1 MMPLSFLIPEQFIT
15 DASYYNAWHHEKEIP
30 LKGREMGT
38 QECWIY
44 QTWALLKHAGLHF
57 SLVTE
62 PPEEGILIMHADQS
76 TKFLKDDAPFSEK
89 LFVVNIVADTRPHP
103 RAHLNIVQNKAYHY
117 FMPRSLFMP
126 HWSQSHLIMRDPARG
141 SRFENIV
148 FFGYH
153 DNIAAELLTEEWSDT
168 LRRTLGLYFYLQE
181 AANWHDYSQVDCSI
195 AIRDFSHQ
203 KHFRRPATKLYNA
216 WQAGVPF
223 IGGSDSAFSSEGH
236 PGKNYFKA
244 TSPNQVL
251 NILKRLK
258 ESDSL
263 RMDVA
268 NEGWKSKQIATRDAI
283 FNRWKDLVLE
293 VLPRLAAAW
302 FKKSSS
308 QQSQT
313 KFLRTLACSLD
324 RYLVN

>member
-1 MMPLSFLIPEQFIT
+1 MMPLSFLIPEKFIT
-15 DASYYNAWHHEKEIP
+15 DASYYNAWHDEKEIP

-57 SLVTE
+57 PLVTE
-62 PPEEGILIMHADQS
+62 LPEEGLVIMHADRS

-117 FMPRSLFMP
+117 FTPYSLFMP
-126 HWSQSHLIMRDPARG
+126 HWSQAHLIMRDPARG
-141 SRFENIV
+141 ERFENIV

-153 DNIAAELLTEEWSDT
+153 SNIATELLTEEWNDT

-223 IGGSDSAFSSEGH
+223 IGGNDSAFSSEGY
-236 PGKNYFKA
+236 PEKDYFKA

-251 NILKRLK
+251 KILERLK
-258 ESDSL
+258 ESPSL
-263 RMDVA
+263 RHDVV
-268 NEGWKSKQIATRDAI
+268 NEGWKSKKIATRDAI
-283 FNRWKDLVLE
+283 LDRWQQLVLE
-293 VLPRLAAAW
+293 TLPQLAESW

-308 QQSQT
+308 QKEREMLFRKWS
-313 KFLRTLACSLD
+313 CSLD